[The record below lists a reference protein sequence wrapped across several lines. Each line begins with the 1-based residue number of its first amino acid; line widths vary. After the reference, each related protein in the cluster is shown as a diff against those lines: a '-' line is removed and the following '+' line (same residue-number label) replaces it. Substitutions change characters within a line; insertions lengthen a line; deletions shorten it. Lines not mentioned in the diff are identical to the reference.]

1 MNLQEMFKQ
10 RDKSGEKPAWE
21 NQEGWQV
28 CKY

>member
-1 MNLQEMFKQ
+1 MELQEMFKQ
-10 RDKSGEKPAWE
+10 RDKSGEKTAWE